1 VIVTRDVADRFRG
14 FLASVMLEV
23 APTVYI
29 SPRMNAGV
37 RTRTWK
43 ILSDW
48 HNAEPDGSVVMVWR
62 DLSQTGG
69 VGIAALGSPPRELV
83 EIDGMWLT
91 KRRAG
96 KAL

>member
-1 VIVTRDVADRFRG
+1 MALVVVVTRDVADRFCG

-43 ILSDW
+43 VLSDW
-48 HNAEPDGSVVMVWR
+48 YSAELRGSIVMVWR
-62 DLSQTGG
+62 DINEIGG
-69 VGIAALGSPPRELV
+69 VGIATLGSPPREMV
-83 EIDGMWLT
+83 ERDGLWLT
-91 KRRAG
+91 RR
-96 KAL
+96 KL